1 MKQLRQL
8 CLIGTLS
15 FIACNSQNK
24 QLVGDWKFTLPQEKI
39 KQIRSTY
46 ALNEQEILN
55 MKEVNENLADQYG
68 TNDLEELKGIMLEEL
83 KHLYEP
89 PSLATYRFTKEGFL
103 IAISEKNGA
112 EDTVF
117 NYECK
122 GNELYLQLVD
132 ESKAF
137 SESGFEEGS
146 ILTLLDVGKDTLKM
160 TLSAGTFVDT
170 IFMLR
175 QKQ

>member
-1 MKQLRQL
+1 MKKIRPLSL
-8 CLIGTLS
+8 LGVLTL
-15 FIACNSQNK
+15 IACNNQNK
-24 QLVGDWKFTLPQEKI
+24 QLVGNWKFTLPQDKI
-39 KQIRSTY
+39 KQIQSTY

-55 MKEVNENLADQYG
+55 MSEINETLADQYG
-68 TNDLEELKGIMLEEL
+68 TSDLEELKSIMLEEL

-89 PSLATYRFTKEGFL
+89 PSLATYKFTKDGFL

-117 NYECK
+117 NYEYK
-122 GNELYLQLVD
+122 GEELNLRLID

-137 SESGFEEGS
+137 VESGFEEGS
-146 ILTLLDVGKDTLKM
+146 NLTVLAVGKDTLKM

-170 IFMLR
+170 IYMLR
-175 QKQ
+175 QK